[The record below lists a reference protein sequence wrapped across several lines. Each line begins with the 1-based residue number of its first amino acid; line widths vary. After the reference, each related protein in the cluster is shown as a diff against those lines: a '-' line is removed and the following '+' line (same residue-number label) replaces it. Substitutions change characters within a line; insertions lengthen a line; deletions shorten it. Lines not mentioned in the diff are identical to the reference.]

1 MKKKE
6 KKKAI
11 GFGWLGVKK
20 TIKIRIGWYNWLHLT
35 MVAKSYITQVVDIFQ
50 CVHNIKNSIPSFS
63 IVIIKL
69 SQQHENKNYD

>member
-20 TIKIRIGWYNWLHLT
+20 TIKIRIGWYSWLHLT
-35 MVAKSYITQVVDIFQ
+35 MVAKSYITQVVDIF
-50 CVHNIKNSIPSFS
+50 
-63 IVIIKL
+63 
-69 SQQHENKNYD
+69 